1 MRMENKKRPKTEKTK
16 REDAPEDRKENIL
29 SKKPETKEEPS
40 DKERRKKRDR
50 TVIVSC
56 I

>member
-1 MRMENKKRPKTEKTK
+1 MRMENTKQPKTEKTK

-40 DKERRKKRDR
+40 VRKKKKKRQN
-50 TVIVSC
+50 SC
-56 I
+56 C